1 MKQDFYLIKNGIL
14 NRKENTVYFYS
25 EKDRHI
31 LPINTISSIYC
42 YGRVTFTSGVVSYLS
57 KKGIPMHFF
66 NYYGY
71 YEGTYYPKES
81 LLSGETIV
89 RQAEHYLD
97 KEKRMILAKEILR
110 GGISNIKKNLSYY
123 KLVEEVESI
132 KIWGEKIEDVN
143 SISELMSIEGNI
155 RNIYYK
161 SFDKILPDK
170 YIFDKRSRRPPKNML
185 NALISFSNSLIYA
198 TILTEIYN
206 TQLNPTISYLHEPFK
221 RRFSLSLDLSEIFK
235 PFIGDRVI
243 FKLLNK
249 KIISENEFDK
259 DLNYCLLND
268 PGKRILLK
276 YYNERLDKTIKH
288 RTLGRKVSYK
298 HIIRLECYKLIKHV
312 SGIKDYEAF
321 RIWW

>member
-14 NRKENTVYFYS
+14 NRKENTIYFYS

-71 YEGTYYPKES
+71 YEGTYYPRES

-110 GGISNIKKNLSYY
+110 GGISNISKNLSYY
-123 KLVEEVESI
+123 KLVEEVDSI
-132 KIWGEKIEDVN
+132 KSWGEKIEGVN

-155 RNIYYK
+155 RNIYYQ
-161 SFDKILPDK
+161 SFDKILPEK
-170 YIFDKRSRRPPKNML
+170 YKFGRRSRRPPKNML

-249 KIISENEFDK
+249 KIISENEFDR
-259 DLNYCLLND
+259 DLNYCLLSD
-268 PGKRILLK
+268 PGKRLFLK
-276 YYNERLDKTIKH
+276 HYNERLDKTIKH

-298 HIIRLECYKLIKHV
+298 HIMRLECYKLIKHV

>member
-1 MKQDFYLIKNGIL
+1 MKQDFYLLKNGVL
-14 NRKENTVYFYS
+14 SRKENTVYFYS
-25 EKDRHI
+25 EKERHI
-31 LPINTISSIYC
+31 LPIETISSIYC

-57 KKGIPMHFF
+57 KKGVSIHFF

-71 YEGTYYPKES
+71 YEGTYYPRES

-97 KEKRMILAKEILR
+97 KEKRMFLAKEILR

-123 KLVEEVESI
+123 KIDEELESI
-132 KIWGEKIEDVN
+132 KGWEEKIQGTDT
-143 SISELMSIEGNI
+143 ISELMCVEGNI
-155 RNIYYK
+155 RNIYYQT
-161 SFDKILPDK
+161 FNKILPEEFN
-170 YIFDKRSRRPPKNML
+170 FDKRTRRPPKNMV
-185 NALISFSNSLIYA
+185 NALISFSNSLMYA
-198 TILTEIYN
+198 TVLSEIYN

-235 PFIGDRVI
+235 PFIGDRVV

-249 KIISENEFDK
+249 RIISEDDFDK
-259 DLNYCLLND
+259 DLNYCLLKD
-268 PGKRILLK
+268 TGRRLFLQH
-276 YYNERLDKTIKH
+276 YNERLDKTIKH
-288 RTLGRKVSYK
+288 RALDRNVSYK

-312 SGIKDYEAF
+312 SGLKDYEAF